1 MFIHFAFLIMLFKSL
16 LNMFDNV
23 TCFEFWSKANTRLSI
38 LDTKKPD
45 SNQVR
50 LVWGRVVAEF
60 SGVQYLS
67 NTKTCL
73 IIKFVKIFLKK
84 IVQDSALMDT
94 GILEMG
100 VVKLR
105 TEISILIKNF

>member
-23 TCFEFWSKANTRLSI
+23 TCFEFWSKANKLSI
-38 LDTKKPD
+38 LDTKNPD
-45 SNQVR
+45 NNKVR

-60 SGVQYLS
+60 SGGGGGQYLS

-73 IIKFVKIFLKK
+73 IIKFVKFFLKK
-84 IVQDSALMDT
+84 
-94 GILEMG
+94 
-100 VVKLR
+100 
-105 TEISILIKNF
+105 

>member
-23 TCFEFWSKANTRLSI
+23 TCFEFWSKANRLSI

-60 SGVQYLS
+60 SGGQYLS

-100 VVKLR
+100 LVKLR
-105 TEISILIKNF
+105 TEISILMKNF

>member
-23 TCFEFWSKANTRLSI
+23 TCFEFWSKANKLSI
-38 LDTKKPD
+38 LDTNKPD
-45 SNQVR
+45 NNQDR
-50 LVWGRVVAEF
+50 LVWGRVVAEL
-60 SGVQYLS
+60 SGGGGQYLS

-84 IVQDSALMDT
+84 
-94 GILEMG
+94 
-100 VVKLR
+100 
-105 TEISILIKNF
+105 

>member
-23 TCFEFWSKANTRLSI
+23 TCFEFWSKANRLSI

-50 LVWGRVVAEF
+50 LVWGRIVAEF
-60 SGVQYLS
+60 SGGQSLS

-84 IVQDSALMDT
+84 
-94 GILEMG
+94 
-100 VVKLR
+100 
-105 TEISILIKNF
+105 

>member
-1 MFIHFAFLIMLFKSL
+1 MLFKSL

-23 TCFEFWSKANTRLSI
+23 TCFEFWSKANRLSI
-38 LDTKKPD
+38 LDTKKTD

-60 SGVQYLS
+60 SGGQYLS

-105 TEISILIKNF
+105 TEISIIIKNF

>member
-23 TCFEFWSKANTRLSI
+23 TCFEFWSKANRLSI

-60 SGVQYLS
+60 LGGQYLS

-100 VVKLR
+100 LVKLR

>member
-23 TCFEFWSKANTRLSI
+23 TCFEFWSKANRLSI

-45 SNQVR
+45 NNQVR

-60 SGVQYLS
+60 SGGQYLS

-100 VVKLR
+100 LVKLR

>member
-16 LNMFDNV
+16 LNMFDIV
-23 TCFEFWSKANTRLSI
+23 TCFEFWSKANRLSI

-100 VVKLR
+100 LVKLR
-105 TEISILIKNF
+105 TEISILMKNF

>member
-16 LNMFDNV
+16 LYMFDNV
-23 TCFEFWSKANTRLSI
+23 TCFEFWSKANRLSI

-60 SGVQYLS
+60 SGGQYLS

-105 TEISILIKNF
+105 TEISVLIKNF

>member
-23 TCFEFWSKANTRLSI
+23 TCFEFWSKANRLSI

-100 VVKLR
+100 LVKLR